1 MKIKSLRLYQAVYFK
16 IDSARPKMITYVDNA
31 NLHEP
36 IDMTVLEG
44 IGVQLKNSHDNIIV
58 TLNNIASMSPDES
71 VPAKVQEE
79 PVKKSKKTE

>member
-16 IDSARPKMITYVDNA
+16 IDSARPKMITYIDNA

-36 IDMTVLEG
+36 VDMTVLEG

-58 TLNNIASMSPDES
+58 TLNNIASMSPI
-71 VPAKVQEE
+71 EE
-79 PVKKSKKTE
+79 VVEKDSKKSKKLDFLG